1 MDMPHVESGAGSSL
15 RGQVQEAVD
24 ILRGVVGSPGLGV
37 LSGDE
42 AYGVANLL
50 GEAAQVANAGVAL
63 LAPVVVAAGNFTRGG
78 HASAADWLGSVCGSS
93 TSVAKGRLV
102 ASARAAQIPEVAK
115 ALQEGQLS
123 PDQLKLVT
131 ETAAVA
137 PESSGPLLAL
147 VAEGASHGALAGEA
161 NRQRAAARKIEDERQ
176 MRQRVHNGRHL
187 RWRQDP
193 NGGIRGD
200 FWCDEVAWSKVNGRL
215 EAETQAR
222 WKAAG
227 SGDSTSLEAHRMD
240 AFIDLMSSGG
250 GKGGGGGRNRAL
262 LVADVAAL
270 HRGTTEGDELCEI
283 EGVGPV
289 SVQAAREFLGDASLQ
304 FVIKDGQD
312 IKCVTGTTR
321 TIPQRLKMALLVRDR
336 QCVRPSCGN
345 TKRLEIDHQ
354 VPFKDGGPTELNNLA
369 RLCSDCH
376 DLKTYGDWD
385 LQGKPGHFEWVAPA
399 NPPTAGQIARRR
411 KVAAAKAKGGRKQNQ
426 PRRA

>member
-1 MDMPHVESGAGSSL
+1 MDMHTLSRAPG
-15 RGQVQEAVD
+15 R
-24 ILRGVVGSPGLGV
+24 RFVVRSKKPLTSCVAWWVSWLGV

-50 GEAAQVANAGVAL
+50 GEAAQVANAGWPWWLRWSLQRGISPEGVMLRPRTGWARCVGRRPRWPKDDWW
-63 LAPVVVAAGNFTRGG
+63 PV
-78 HASAADWLGSVCGSS
+78 LGRPRSPKWPKPS
-93 TSVAKGRLV
+93 K
-102 ASARAAQIPEVAK
+102 RAT
-115 ALQEGQLS
+115 L

-227 SGDSTSLEAHRMD
+227 SGDSTSLEA
-240 AFIDLMSSGG
+240 
-250 GKGGGGGRNRAL
+250 
-262 LVADVAAL
+262 
-270 HRGTTEGDELCEI
+270 
-283 EGVGPV
+283 
-289 SVQAAREFLGDASLQ
+289 
-304 FVIKDGQD
+304 
-312 IKCVTGTTR
+312 TGWMPLST
-321 TIPQRLKMALLVRDR
+321 
-336 QCVRPSCGN
+336 
-345 TKRLEIDHQ
+345 
-354 VPFKDGGPTELNNLA
+354 
-369 RLCSDCH
+369 
-376 DLKTYGDWD
+376 
-385 LQGKPGHFEWVAPA
+385 
-399 NPPTAGQIARRR
+399 
-411 KVAAAKAKGGRKQNQ
+411 
-426 PRRA
+426 